1 MTTGT
6 GRADAMAAARV
17 TWVLIPGAGG
27 ASWYWH
33 LVARRLAEAGGTVVA
48 VDLPAADERAGLP
61 EYADATVAA
70 VTTATPTTGATPA
83 TGVTGATGAAVR
95 PGADGAGHAASGGG
109 EVVVVAASLGAFVAP
124 LVCERLPV
132 SLVVLVNGMI
142 PLPGETPGAWW
153 EATGQPAARRA
164 SDLRAGRPPDADFDA
179 TTYFFHD
186 LPAPLAAQASAGEPT
201 QSEAVF
207 GSRLLIDAWPPVP
220 TRVLVGRDD
229 RFFPAQFQRRV
240 ARERLGLSADEIP
253 GGHLVALANP
263 SAVTARL
270 LSYAEAALGPIG
282 PR

>member
-1 MTTGT
+1 
-6 GRADAMAAARV
+6 MATAHV

-33 LVARRLAEAGGTVVA
+33 LVARELREAGGSVVA
-48 VDLPAADERAGLP
+48 VDLPAADDRAGLP

-70 VTTATPTTGATPA
+70 VAA
-83 TGVTGATGAAVR
+83 AAVR
-95 PGADGAGHAASGGG
+95 ADVAETGYAAAGSGN
-109 EVVVVAASLGAFVAP
+109 VVVVAASLGAFVAP

-153 EATGQPAARRA
+153 EATGQPTARRA

-179 TTYFFHD
+179 ATYFFHD
-186 LPAPLAAQASAGEPT
+186 LPAPLAAQALAGEPT

-263 SAVTARL
+263 SAVTTRL